1 MSLRVKLRQSSNRRS
16 PPILQIGFGV
26 EARFGG
32 SPDLREVGEAR
43 LEQIEQLIVE
53 AERHQTLIF
62 RRSTEDASVC

>member
-1 MSLRVKLRQSSNRRS
+1 
-16 PPILQIGFGV
+16 V

-53 AERHQTLIF
+53 AERYQTLIF